1 MDPAVTENVESEKEA
16 VDSGII
22 TKDGVNVKTVV
33 DADPPSR
40 ESGDKVEPLE
50 KSLVVIADPQSTQN
64 NLSSNHAKM
73 DPAVTENVE
82 LEKNAVDSG
91 IITKDGANMKTV
103 VDADQ
108 RIR

>member
-1 MDPAVTENVESEKEA
+1 
-16 VDSGII
+16 
-22 TKDGVNVKTVV
+22 
-33 DADPPSR
+33 
-40 ESGDKVEPLE
+40 
-50 KSLVVIADPQSTQN
+50 
-64 NLSSNHAKM
+64 M